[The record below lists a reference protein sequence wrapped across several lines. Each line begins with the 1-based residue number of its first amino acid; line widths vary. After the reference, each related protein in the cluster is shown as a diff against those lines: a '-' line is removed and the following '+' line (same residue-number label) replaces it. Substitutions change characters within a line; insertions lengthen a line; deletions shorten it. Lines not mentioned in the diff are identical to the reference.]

1 MKTFSQNA
9 RETLVFSCLSQH
21 DSEESTYGI
30 SVFVNSCLDT
40 ENTIHV
46 HSGILLAHEE
56 KGTLVICRKVDG
68 IEAIK

>member
-9 RETLVFSCLSQH
+9 WETRVFSCLSQH

-30 SVFVNSCLDT
+30 SVFVNSWLDT

-46 HSGILLAHEE
+46 HSGVLLAYEE
-56 KGTLVICRKVDG
+56 KGTPVVCRNVDG